1 MHPRFPLMMTALALI
16 AGILPAA
23 DAAVLPAHTKKQAE
37 VNVLRVIPR
46 KWKTRPLR
54 GLVNPRTHL
63 LLDNTEAVCRGRG
76 MQRAGRR
83 YSRFVCV
90 IRPHIHTRRQGLYV
104 SYTTLPK
111 GGFKIRWLAYR
122 RR

>member
-1 MHPRFPLMMTALALI
+1 MHPRLPVMMTALVVT

-46 KWKTRPLR
+46 KWRTRPLP
-54 GLVNPRTHL
+54 GLVSSRTHL
-63 LLDNTEAVCRGRG
+63 LLENTEAVCRGQGKRH
-76 MQRAGRR
+76 AGGR
-83 YSRFVCV
+83 YSHFVCV

-111 GGFKIRWLAYR
+111 GGFKIRWLAFR

>member
-1 MHPRFPLMMTALALI
+1 MTALALV

-37 VNVLRVIPR
+37 VNVLRVVPR
-46 KWKTRPLR
+46 TWRTRPLP

-76 MQRAGRR
+76 KRRAGRR

-90 IRPHIHTRRQGLYV
+90 IRPHIHTRHQGLYV